1 MAGGGASSVWGPSP
15 ALVTALVA
23 LLGLGLAAYIVGPQL
38 YWYAVEALTATAM
51 CPSYDC
57 NCDARPLLDLPEGAP
72 PAPLATS
79 SDLGAAALLRSD
91 QCDWIVLP
99 FAFVLLSLSALRA
112 SSAYAAASYYRILLC
127 PRHYTVSG

>member
-1 MAGGGASSVWGPSP
+1 M
-15 ALVTALVA
+15 
-23 LLGLGLAAYIVGPQL
+23 
-38 YWYAVEALTATAM
+38 EALTAMATY
-51 CPSYDC
+51 PTYDY
-57 NCDARPLLDLPEGAP
+57 NCDARSLLDLLEGAP

-91 QCDWIVLP
+91 RRDWIVLP

-112 SSAYAAASYYRILLC
+112 SSAYAAASYYWILLC